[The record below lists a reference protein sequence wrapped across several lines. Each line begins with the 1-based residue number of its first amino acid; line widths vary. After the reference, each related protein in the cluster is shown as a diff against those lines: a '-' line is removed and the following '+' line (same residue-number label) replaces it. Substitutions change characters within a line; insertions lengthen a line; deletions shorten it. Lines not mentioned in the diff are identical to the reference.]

1 MKKIIL
7 DENACI
13 GCGACISL
21 DPQHFTFSDEGLSMV
36 TSQNNLDTEDLK
48 NAIESCPTNAITLEK
63 ENTENSNCN
72 CESCNCENCDC
83 TEDECHCEGCHK

>member
-36 TSQNNLDTEDLK
+36 TNNSDLESEDLK
-48 NAIESCPTNAITLEK
+48 NAIESCPTNAIILEK
-63 ENTENSNCN
+63 ENKENPN
-72 CESCNCENCDC
+72 CNCENCNCENCEC
-83 TEDECHCEGCHK
+83 TENECHCEGCHE